1 MNLNKFIAK
10 RNNIIFYTS
19 NDIGVKPILSKIN
32 EDMNFY
38 KNADIEDTVVGKAAA
53 CLYVLAKIKFVYAH
67 TLSEPAKIYLEKNNV
82 SFKYDKLVKE
92 IRNRTNTDMCP
103 LEKSVIHIE
112 DPVAAKIALENTIKE
127 TLPDNFQKAEFLLKK
142 GFVDDIV
149 DRRELRKEIY
159 TILKLHEVNK
169 YE

>member
-10 RNNIIFYTS
+10 RNNIVFYTS

-38 KNADIEDTVVGKAAA
+38 KNADIEDTIVGKAAA

-67 TLSEPAKIYLEKNNV
+67 TLSESAKIYLEKNNV

-92 IRNRTNTDMCP
+92 IRNRSNTDMCP
-103 LEKSVIHIE
+103 LEKSVIHID
-112 DPVAAKIALENTIKE
+112 DPVIAKTALENTI
-127 TLPDNFQKAEFLLKK
+127 QKLMNQKK
-142 GFVDDIV
+142 SQV
-149 DRRELRKEIY
+149 
-159 TILKLHEVNK
+159 
-169 YE
+169 

>member
-10 RNNIIFYTS
+10 RNNIVFYTS

-67 TLSEPAKIYLEKNNV
+67 TLSEPAKIYLEKTNLL
-82 SFKYDKLVKE
+82 DK
-92 IRNRTNTDMCP
+92 N
-103 LEKSVIHIE
+103 
-112 DPVAAKIALENTIKE
+112 
-127 TLPDNFQKAEFLLKK
+127 
-142 GFVDDIV
+142 
-149 DRRELRKEIY
+149 
-159 TILKLHEVNK
+159 
-169 YE
+169 

>member
-10 RNNIIFYTS
+10 RNNIIFYSS

-92 IRNRTNTDMCP
+92 IRNRTNTDICP

-112 DPVAAKIALENTIKE
+112 DPVAAKNALENTIKE
-127 TLPDNFQKAEFLLKK
+127 LMNLKK
-142 GFVDDIV
+142 AKSLF
-149 DRRELRKEIY
+149 
-159 TILKLHEVNK
+159 T
-169 YE
+169 